1 MGVSNAGE
9 RLPAIP
15 VEQQS
20 PAQKKAVAALL
31 AGSRRDARG
40 PFIPMLRS
48 PELLDRAQ
56 RLGEYLR
63 FRSVV
68 PRKLRELAILAT
80 ARHWQQTYEWHA
92 HVSIGLEAGLSEQS
106 IDTLAL
112 DWDSSGLPS
121 DEATVLQ
128 FVRELHRNHATSD
141 AVYGQAKALLGE
153 DGVVE
158 LCGICGYYA
167 MLAMV
172 MNVARTPAPKGA
184 SVPFGPPQG
193 SEP

>member
-1 MGVSNAGE
+1 MGVSNPGE

-15 VEQQS
+15 VEQQNA
-20 PAQKKAVAALL
+20 AQKKAIEALIS
-31 AGSRRDARG
+31 GSRRDARG

-92 HVSIGLEAGLSEQS
+92 HLSNGLEAGLSAHS

-112 DWDSSGLPS
+112 DRDGSALPS

-128 FVRELHRNHATSD
+128 FVRQLHRNHATSD
-141 AVYGQAKALLGE
+141 AVYAQAEALLGE

-158 LCGICGYYA
+158 LCGICGYYTL
-167 MLAMV
+167 LAMV
-172 MNVARTPAPKGA
+172 MNVARTPAPQGA
-184 SVPFGPPQG
+184 SVPFGPPQVT
-193 SEP
+193 EP